1 MEKLYYNNIYFEIKI
16 GTPEQRIPM
25 FIRMREYS
33 SFITSQNFNGSIS
46 KFNYLS
52 GIIGLKLSPNE
63 NNLAEKYSL
72 ITLLKEKKLINDYSF
87 SLKYNYEKNHFVQF
101 Q

>member
-33 SFITSQNFNGSIS
+33 SFITS
-46 KFNYLS
+46 K
-52 GIIGLKLSPNE
+52 
-63 NNLAEKYSL
+63 NLM
-72 ITLLKEKKLINDYSF
+72 
-87 SLKYNYEKNHFVQF
+87 VQF
-101 Q
+101 QSLII

>member
-33 SFITSQNFNGSIS
+33 SFITSQ
-46 KFNYLS
+46 KYLM
-52 GIIGLKLSPNE
+52 
-63 NNLAEKYSL
+63 
-72 ITLLKEKKLINDYSF
+72 
-87 SLKYNYEKNHFVQF
+87 VQF
-101 Q
+101 QSLII